1 MPTSLKVGAFLAAAA
16 VVLSASP
23 SRSQTSTSTNTT
35 GTNTPGFIPSGIS
48 GQAQSFG
55 SPNSGVNAPANVNPP
70 SGAYAGPANP
80 YTNPAG
86 GNSITTTPYGNTSGN
101 YGGYGGYYPP
111 YGYYESD
118 IGGYLRGTA
127 DIITAQ
133 GQWFKD
139 VQNALAMKEKYKQEI
154 LATRR
159 KKLEEYLYERERTPT
174 AEDERQRQL
183 QLQINRSLND
193 PPSSEIWSG
202 QALNNIIADIRKV
215 EEKNPN
221 RPSVNIDD
229 DVLRHINL
237 SPGMGNPGLLRNEG
251 RLHWPLTLQGD
262 DFKSQRELLNSLAP
276 EAVRQ
281 AVNGRVDP
289 GSLKDMVDS
298 VAKMRQTLAANIRD
312 LTPNQFIEANRF
324 LSQFDDALKILGRPD
339 AGDLIR
345 PQLAGKSTSVADL
358 LKYMGDKGLL
368 FAPAVAG
375 DESAYAA
382 IHRALVAYDNEVKG
396 NPNPGR

>member
-1 MPTSLKVGAFLAAAA
+1 MPTSLKLGALIATGA
-16 VVLSASP
+16 VILSASP
-23 SRSQTSTSTNTT
+23 LRSQTSAT
-35 GTNTPGFIPSGIS
+35 TPGFIAPGLS
-48 GQAQSFG
+48 GQSQAFG
-55 SPNSGVNAPANVNPP
+55 SPNAVGNTAAPAIAP
-70 SGAYAGPANP
+70 SGAYSGPANP

-86 GNSITTTPYGNTSGN
+86 GNSITTTPYNPNNNMYGNNS
-101 YGGYGGYYPP
+101 GYYPP

-118 IGGYLRGTA
+118 IGGFMRGTA

-133 GQWFKD
+133 GTWFKD
-139 VQNALAMKEKYKQEI
+139 VQNALTLKEKFKQEQ

-183 QLQINRSLND
+183 QMQISRSLND
-193 PPSSEIWSG
+193 PPTSEIWSG

-215 EEKNPN
+215 EDKNPN
-221 RPSVNIDD
+221 RPSVSIDD
-229 DVLRHINL
+229 DVLRHLNL
-237 SPGMGNPGLLRNEG
+237 SPGIGNPGLLRNEG

-358 LKYMGDKGLL
+358 LKYMGDKGLV
-368 FAPAVAG
+368 FAPAVTG
-375 DESAYAA
+375 DESAYGA

-396 NPNPGR
+396 NPSSGR

>member
-1 MPTSLKVGAFLAAAA
+1 MPTSFKVGAFLAAGA
-16 VVLSASP
+16 VILSASP
-23 SRSQTSTSTNTT
+23 TRSQTAP
-35 GTNTPGFIPSGIS
+35 NTPGFIPSGIT

-55 SPNSGVNAPANVNPP
+55 NTNAGGATAAPANPA
-70 SGAYAGPANP
+70 SGSYAGPANP

-86 GNSITTTPYGNTSGN
+86 GNSITTTPYGNTNGN
-101 YGGYGGYYPP
+101 YGGGYGYYPP

-118 IGGYLRGTA
+118 IGGFMRGTA

-139 VQNALAMKEKYKQEI
+139 VQNALAMKEKYKQEQ

-183 QLQINRSLND
+183 QMQISRSLND

-221 RPSVNIDD
+221 RPSVSIDD
-229 DVLRHINL
+229 DVLRHINM
-237 SPGMGNPGLLRNEG
+237 SPGIGNPGLLRNEG

-298 VAKMRQTLAANIRD
+298 VTKMRQTLAANIKD
-312 LTPNQFIEANRF
+312 LTPNQYIEANRF

-358 LKYMGDKGLL
+358 LKYMGDKGLV
-368 FAPAVAG
+368 FAPAVTG
-375 DESAYAA
+375 DESFYQA

-396 NPNPGR
+396 NPSSGR

>member
-1 MPTSLKVGAFLAAAA
+1 MPKSLKLGAFIAAGA
-16 VVLSASP
+16 VILSAPP
-23 SRSQTSTSTNTT
+23 SRGQTAS
-35 GTNTPGFIPSGIS
+35 GTAVSSPGLIAPGMSGL
-48 GQAQSFG
+48 AQSFG
-55 SPNSGVNAPANVNPP
+55 SPIAPASTAHPANPP

-86 GNSITTTPYGNTSGN
+86 ANNITTSPYNNTSGN
-101 YGGYGGYYPP
+101 YGGPGYYPP

-139 VQNALAMKEKYKQEI
+139 VQNALAMKEKYKQEQ
-154 LATRR
+154 LNTRR

-183 QLQINRSLND
+183 QLQISRSLNN
-193 PPSSEIWSG
+193 PPPSEIWSG

-221 RPSVNIDD
+221 RPSINLDD
-229 DVLRHINL
+229 DVLRHLNL
-237 SPGMGNPGLLRNEG
+237 SPGIGNPGLLRNDG

-262 DFKSQRELLNSLAP
+262 DFKNQRELLNSLAP

-289 GSLKDMVDS
+289 GSLRDMVDS
-298 VAKMRQTLAANIRD
+298 VAKMRQTLAANIKD

-324 LSQFDDALKILGRPD
+324 LNQFDDALKILGRPD

-345 PQLAGKSTSVADL
+345 PQLAGKSTNVADL

-368 FAPAVAG
+368 FAPAVTG
-375 DESAYAA
+375 DESAYQA

-396 NPNPGR
+396 NPNPSR

>member
-1 MPTSLKVGAFLAAAA
+1 MPTSFKLGAFLAAGA
-16 VVLSASP
+16 VMLSASP
-23 SRSQTSTSTNTT
+23 SRSQTSS
-35 GTNTPGFIPSGIS
+35 GTAANTPGFIPSGIS

-55 SPNSGVNAPANVNPP
+55 GTSTPGNIAVPANPP
-70 SGAYAGPANP
+70 SGTYAGPANP

-86 GNSITTTPYGNTSGN
+86 ANSITTTPYGNTNGN
-101 YGGYGGYYPP
+101 YGGFGGYYPP

-118 IGGYLRGTA
+118 IGGFMRGTA

-139 VQNALAMKEKYKQEI
+139 VQNALAMKEKYKQEQ

-159 KKLEEYLYERERTPT
+159 KKLEEYLYERDRTPT

-183 QLQINRSLND
+183 QMQISRSLND

-221 RPSVNIDD
+221 RPAVNIDD
-229 DVLRHINL
+229 DVLRHLNL
-237 SPGMGNPGLLRNEG
+237 SPGIGNPGLLRNEG

-298 VAKMRQTLAANIRD
+298 VAKMRQTLNANIRD

-345 PQLAGKSTSVADL
+345 PQLAAKSTSVADL
-358 LKYMGDKGLL
+358 LKYMGDKGLV
-368 FAPAVAG
+368 FAPAVSG

-382 IHRALVAYDNEVKG
+382 IHKALVAYDNEVKG
-396 NPNPGR
+396 NQSSGR

>member
-1 MPTSLKVGAFLAAAA
+1 MPTSFKLGAFLAAGA
-16 VVLSASP
+16 VILSAST
-23 SRSQTSTSTNTT
+23 SRSQTST
-35 GTNTPGFIPSGIS
+35 GTNTPGFIPSGIT

-55 SPNSGVNAPANVNPP
+55 NANAGANAALPPIAP

-86 GNSITTTPYGNTSGN
+86 GNSITTTPYGPNNNMYGN
-101 YGGYGGYYPP
+101 NPGYYPP

-133 GQWFKD
+133 GTWFKD
-139 VQNALAMKEKYKQEI
+139 VQNALTLKEKFKQEQ

-174 AEDERQRQL
+174 QEDERQRQL
-183 QLQINRSLND
+183 QVQISRSLND
-193 PPSSEIWSG
+193 PPTSEIWSG

-221 RPSVNIDD
+221 RPSINIDD

-237 SPGMGNPGLLRNEG
+237 SPGIGNPGLLRNEG

-289 GSLKDMVDS
+289 GSLRDMVDS
-298 VAKMRQTLAANIRD
+298 VAKMRQTLAASIKD
-312 LTPNQFIEANRF
+312 LSPNQFIEANRF
-324 LSQFDDALKILGRPD
+324 LSQLDDALKILGRPD

-358 LKYMGDKGLL
+358 LKYMGDKGLV
-368 FAPAVAG
+368 FAPAVTG

-396 NPNPGR
+396 NQSSGR